1 MKIDAH
7 QHFWNPARGDY
18 GWMPADNKILYR
30 SYLPH
35 DLEPYLKKLEIDKTI
50 LVQAAPSIE
59 ETEYL
64 LGLADSSSFVA
75 GVVGWINFENPNDY
89 AQLERLSK
97 HPKFVG
103 VRPICLLYTS
113 DAADE

>member
-30 SYLPH
+30 SYLQH
-35 DLEPYLKKLEIDKTI
+35 DLEPYLKKLGIDKTI

-64 LGLADSSSFVA
+64 LGIADSSAVVA
-75 GVVGWINFENPNDY
+75 GVVDG
-89 AQLERLSK
+89 
-97 HPKFVG
+97 
-103 VRPICLLYTS
+103 
-113 DAADE
+113 

>member
-18 GWMPADNKILYR
+18 GWMPEDNKILYR
-30 SYLPH
+30 SYLQH
-35 DLEPYLKKLEIDKTI
+35 DLEPYLKKLGIDKTI

-75 GVVGWINFENPNDY
+75 GVVGWINFENANDY
-89 AQLERLSK
+89 AQVRAFIKASK
-97 HPKFVG
+97 I
-103 VRPICLLYTS
+103 RWCTS
-113 DAADE
+113 NGSGYSR